1 MKPKLKICG
10 MKNLE
15 NIQEISTLESDFLG
29 FIFWEPSKRYCNLDS
44 LPILPKS
51 IKKVGVFVNAYFYD
65 ILEKVNQYK
74 LDIVQLHGNES
85 PTLCKDLK
93 DENITVIKAFSID
106 DDFDF
111 SILKHYEN
119 RVDYFLFDTKGKLP
133 GGNGTTFDWR
143 VLEKYNCNTQFFL
156 SGGIGLNQID
166 QLKDFFKT
174 EVSNKCYAID
184 VNSQFEIE
192 PGIKNINELK
202 EFQQQLNTI

>member
-10 MKNLE
+10 MNNLE
-15 NIQEISTLESDFLG
+15 NIQEISTLEPDFLG
-29 FIFWEPSKRYCNLDS
+29 FIFWEPSKRNCNLDS
-44 LPILPKS
+44 LPILSKS

-65 ILEKVNQYK
+65 ILEKVNQYE

-93 DENITVIKAFSID
+93 EENITVIKAFSID

-133 GGNGTTFDWR
+133 GGNGTTFDWKT
-143 VLEKYNCNTQFFL
+143 LEKYDCIKPFFL

-166 QLKDFFKT
+166 QLNDFFNT
-174 EVSNKCYAID
+174 EISKKCYAID
-184 VNSQFEIE
+184 VNSQFETE
-192 PGIKNINELK
+192 PGIKTKNELK

>member
-15 NIQEISTLESDFLG
+15 NIQEISTLEPDFLG

-106 DDFDF
+106 EGFNF
-111 SILKHYEN
+111 SILKRYEN

-133 GGNGTTFDWR
+133 GGNGTTFDWK
-143 VLEKYNCNTQFFL
+143 VLDKYNCNTPFFL
-156 SGGIGLNQID
+156 SGGIGLNQTN
-166 QLKDFFKT
+166 QLKDFFNK
-174 EVSNKCYAID
+174 EVSKKCYAID
-184 VNSQFEIE
+184 VNSQFETE
-192 PGIKNINELK
+192 YGIKNKSELK
-202 EFQQQLNTI
+202 QFQKLLNTF

>member
-15 NIQEISTLESDFLG
+15 NIQEISTLEPDFLG

-51 IKKVGVFVNAYFYD
+51 IKKVGVFVNVYFYD
-65 ILEKVNQYK
+65 ILEKVNQYE

-93 DENITVIKAFSID
+93 DESITVIKAFSID
-106 DDFDF
+106 KDFDF
-111 SILKHYEN
+111 SILKRYEN

-133 GGNGTTFDWR
+133 GGNGTTFDWK
-143 VLEKYNCNTQFFL
+143 VLEKFNCNKPFFL

-174 EVSNKCYAID
+174 DISKNCYAID
-184 VNSQFEIE
+184 VNSQFETE
-192 PGIKNINELK
+192 PGIKNKKKLK
-202 EFQQQLNTI
+202 EFQQQLNTF